1 MTARGRDQL
10 GTRWLAAAFW
20 LAAVLLGAVAEPVL
34 GQGEGQADDRGG
46 EAAAQEAPF
55 GGEIELRVLR
65 LGPGGL
71 ARRGSWAGVLVEL
84 RDRGLQ
90 QREIVLRAKVEDR
103 DGDEAWLERV
113 VASNPGFAQSFW
125 LYLRLP
131 HGAGTPVAV
140 TAHEAEEVPVTGE
153 GPSGLAGFA
162 AGRVLARAELGLD
175 RAAPATEG
183 LYGVIGTADLG
194 LRQYAA
200 TTAGERFSP
209 AGHEVTRVAVGIGVE
224 ELPDRWQGLA
234 AVEVLAWGR
243 GAGAGPEAL
252 SPDQARALRE
262 WVARGGHLVV
272 ALPTASAGVWLS
284 GVDNPIADL
293 LPAVGEPVRR
303 EGVDLGAY
311 RGLLTIDSLRELPGS
326 EIVQSFRRAEG
337 AGSQAYVP
345 ILEGPG
351 GEDLVVRRL
360 VGSGMVTLV
369 GLDLASP
376 ALRSAGLPEAEAF
389 WHRVLGRRGA
399 IVSGSAGLATRFGP
413 EIERVAVNRDP
424 AVFDGDFEEQI
435 DKSRRAAAGVLL
447 GFGVFLVYWLVAG
460 PVGFWLLS
468 KWGLRRHAWTA
479 FAATAVVFTGIAWS
493 GAAYLRPATIETE
506 HLTLLEQVHGQ
517 AVQRG
522 RSWASVLVPWYGRA
536 EISVG
541 SGVADEGTD
550 PAAEAVGLREWHD
563 LLSPWS
569 PAERSGLVGGFPDNR
584 GYRMDAR
591 SPDLALVP
599 ARSTVKPFRFDWA
612 GAGVWGMPT
621 PVGLPGEVSV
631 PELSFREDGTI
642 DGVLMHGLPGALE
655 DVVLLWVTGQT
666 DVRVAGARSAGRG
679 LLARVRAV
687 KLVDPWPAGQRLD
700 LLARTSEGEA
710 GATYLEDLLGSGRRL
725 GRGLGG
731 NSGGSIDERLVALS
745 LFGQLPP
752 PDLESDAVVGRAPI
766 LATRTEGHGWDL
778 SRWFTQPCLIVLGH
792 VVQSGDP
799 EGGPVPV
806 RVDGRIPEASGRTLV
821 RWIYPMRGNAPGYG
835 GSSMGG
841 GG

>member
-1 MTARGRDQL
+1 MGRNRDQFQARRPIAL
-10 GTRWLAAAFW
+10 VALAVA
-20 LAAVLLGAVAEPVL
+20 LLGLLAGPAL
-34 GQGEGQADDRGG
+34 GQSDETGPPADPGVSS
-46 EAAAQEAPF
+46 EAPF

-84 RDRGLQ
+84 RDRGLR
-90 QREIVLRAKVEDR
+90 QREIVLRAKLEDR

-131 HGAGTPVAV
+131 HGIGTPVSV

-153 GPSGLAGFA
+153 GPPGLAGFQ
-162 AGRVLARAELGLD
+162 AGRVLARADLGLD
-175 RAAPATEG
+175 RAASATEG
-183 LYGVIGTADLG
+183 LYGVLGTGDLG
-194 LRQYAA
+194 LRQYAS
-200 TTAGERFSP
+200 TASGERFSP

-234 AVEVLAWGR
+234 PVSVLAWGR
-243 GAGAGPEAL
+243 GTGAGPESL

-262 WVARGGHLVV
+262 WVARGGHLVI
-272 ALPTASAGVWLS
+272 ALPSASAGVWLS
-284 GVDNPIADL
+284 PRDNPIHDL
-293 LPAVGEPVRR
+293 LPALGEPVRR
-303 EGVDLGAY
+303 EGVDLGTY
-311 RGLLTIDSLRELPGS
+311 RGLLTIDPLRDLPAS
-326 EIVQSFRRAEG
+326 EVVQSFRRAEG
-337 AGSQAYVP
+337 AGSQAYIP

-351 GEDLVVRRL
+351 GEDLVVRRI

-369 GLDLASP
+369 GLDVASP

-399 IVSGSAGLATRFGP
+399 LVSGSAGLATRFGP

-424 AVFDGDFEEQI
+424 AVFDADFEEQI

-468 KWGLRRHAWTA
+468 KWGLRRHAWVA

-493 GAAYLRPATIETE
+493 GAAYLRPARIETE

-517 AVQRG
+517 PMQRG
-522 RSWASVLVPWYGRA
+522 RTWASVLVPWYGRA
-536 EISVG
+536 EIAVG
-541 SGVADEGTD
+541 SGLEGAGDD
-550 PAAEAVGLREWHD
+550 PVAEALGLRQWHD

-569 PAERSGLVGGFPDNR
+569 PAERTGLVGGFPDNR

-591 SPDLALVP
+591 SPDGAQVP

-612 GAGVWGMPT
+612 GPPAWSMPT
-621 PVGLPGEVSV
+621 PVGLPGEVSA
-631 PELSFREDGTI
+631 PELTFRPDGTI
-642 DGVLMHGLPGALE
+642 DGVLMHGLPAPLE
-655 DVVLLWVTGQT
+655 GVVLLWVTGQT
-666 DVRVAGARSAGRG
+666 DIRAPGARSAGRD
-679 LLARVRAV
+679 LKARVRAV
-687 KLVDPWPAGQRLD
+687 KLVDAWPPGQRLD
-700 LLARTSEGEA
+700 LLARTSTGEA
-710 GATYLEDLLGSGRRL
+710 GATYLEDLLATGRRL

-731 NSGGSIDERLVALS
+731 SSGGSIDERLVALS

-752 PDLESDAVVGRAPI
+752 PDLEMDAAVGRAPI
-766 LATRTEGHGWDL
+766 LATRTEGHAWDL
-778 SRWFTQPCLIVLGH
+778 SPWFTQPCLIVLGQI
-792 VVQSGDP
+792 VQSGDP

-821 RWIYPMRGNAPGYG
+821 RWIYPMRGSPPGYG
-835 GSSMGG
+835 GPVPGTPGG
-841 GG
+841 